1 MRVTSFLS
9 LQLWRAS
16 PKAGAV
22 VFFGILSAAAIART
36 APETAVPATVF
47 GPARVVDGDTL
58 AIGSVRIRL
67 EGIDA
72 PEMAQTCRTAAGQSW
87 NCGKEAAAFLR
98 QLVGRNDVACNRT
111 GEDRYRRMLAICYAN
126 GVNLNAA
133 MIDAGLARAFV
144 RYSKMFVAA
153 EADAKARGIGIW
165 QGPAEAPW
173 DFRHHEWRT
182 AATTAPKGCAIKGNV
197 SARGRLYHMPWS
209 PWYSSVKIDERR
221 GERWFCSEA
230 DAVAAGWHPASP
242 D

>member
-1 MRVTSFLS
+1 M
-9 LQLWRAS
+9 
-16 PKAGAV
+16 
-22 VFFGILSAAAIART
+22 
-36 APETAVPATVF
+36 F

-58 AIGSVRIRL
+58 AIGSARIRL

-72 PEMAQTCRTAAGQSW
+72 PEMAQTCRTASGQSW
-87 NCGKEAAAFLR
+87 DCGKKAAAFLR
-98 QLVGRNDVACNRT
+98 QLIGQQDVACNAT
-111 GEDRYRRMLAICYAN
+111 GEDRYRRMLAICYASR
-126 GVNLNAA
+126 VNLNAA

-153 EADAKARGIGIW
+153 EAEAKARGIGIW

-173 DFRHHEWRT
+173 DFRRHEWRL
-182 AATTAPKGCAIKGNV
+182 AATDAPTGCAIKGNI

-209 PWYSSVKIDERR
+209 PWYAKVKIDERR

-230 DAVAAGWHPASP
+230 DAVAAGWRPASP

>member
-1 MRVTSFLS
+1 MRITSFLS
-9 LQLWRAS
+9 SQLWRAS
-16 PKAGAV
+16 PKAGAL

-36 APETAVPATVF
+36 APETALHAAAF

-72 PEMAQTCRTAAGQSW
+72 PEMAQTCRTATGQRW

-98 QLVGRNDVACNRT
+98 TLVGRKDVACNRT
-111 GEDRYRRMLAICYAN
+111 GEDRYRRMLAICYAG

-173 DFRHHEWRT
+173 DFRHHKWRVAST
-182 AATTAPKGCAIKGNV
+182 GAPKGCAIKGNI

-209 PWYSSVKIDERR
+209 HWYAKVKIDEGR
-221 GERWFCSEA
+221 GERWFCSET
-230 DAVAAGWHPASP
+230 DAVAAGWRPASP